1 MAYRQIWL
9 AQVLRDAG
17 LNVVEV
23 PGWQTRG
30 HGEMGNLL
38 GVMCHHTA
46 GSRNG
51 DAPSLA
57 VVRDG
62 RPDVSGPLAQLV
74 LARSGTYH
82 VVAAGKCWHAGKGA
96 WRGIVAGSTHFIG
109 IEAENTGLDNDQ
121 PWPAVQMDAYST
133 GVAAILKHIG
143 AQPEFCIGHKEFAP
157 RRKID
162 PTFDMDAFR
171 AVVATKMGAIAASA
185 KSSGRPVLGRGDTGE
200 GVRDLQKAIGVP
212 ADGIFGPA
220 TETAVRA
227 LQQRAG
233 LTVDGVVGPKTWA
246 AIDGSK

>member
-1 MAYRQIWL
+1 MAYRQTWL
-9 AQVLRDAG
+9 ADVLRAAG
-17 LNVVEV
+17 LNVVEM

-30 HGEMGNLL
+30 HGEMLNLL

-51 DAPSLA
+51 DAPSLN

-62 RPDVSGPLAQLV
+62 RPDVSGPLAHLV

-82 VVAAGKCWHAGKGA
+82 VVAAGKCWHAGRGE
-96 WRGIVAGSTHFIG
+96 WRGIVAGSSHFIG

-121 PWPAVQMDAYST
+121 PWPAAQMDAYAR

-143 AQPEFCIGHKEFAP
+143 ARPEFCIGHKEFAP

-171 AVVATKMGAIAASA
+171 ARVAGLMGDLGAPVPA
-185 KSSGRPVLGRGDTGE
+185 RPTLARGDKGAD
-200 GVRDLQKAIGVP
+200 VRDVQVLLCVQV
-212 ADGIFGPA
+212 DGQFGPM
-220 TETAVRA
+220 TEAAVRK
-227 LQQRAG
+227 LQTRAG
-233 LTVDGVVGPKTWA
+233 LTVDGIVGPKTWA
-246 AIDGSK
+246 ALEKVA